1 MRPGA
6 LTLPYYLMVFGTEVG
21 CAERTL
27 WPRGEDSKSGQ
38 SEEDFCSKQI
48 APSAAAGGGLKKQ
61 FRAPRQQLA
70 GATSGIQAT

>member
-1 MRPGA
+1 MRSAA
-6 LTLPYYLMVFGTEVG
+6 LTLRDCLPVFGKEVG

-27 WPRGEDSKSGQ
+27 WLRGQDSSSGQ